1 VTRRRVFAFTAIAIL
16 LGLPGPARADVILV
30 PYLGQS
36 WSGVINDA
44 GGGYPTTFGA
54 RLEWFSRGIFGAG
67 VDVARASDFLGDAQ
81 GRVRDS
87 TLTTVMANVVIGGPL
102 PEGRGFRPYLTGG
115 VGWLSYDVTRTS
127 GLEASAS
134 DFGFNIGAGADVFF
148 TRHVGAEI
156 DFRYIRNTQDFVLA
170 GLDFE
175 EPILEYARWSGGL
188 VIRF

>member
-1 VTRRRVFAFTAIAIL
+1 VTRCRALIL
-16 LGLPGPARADVILV
+16 FSLAVLIPAHARADVILV

-44 GGGYPTTFGA
+44 GGGYPATFGA
-54 RLEWFSRGIFGAG
+54 RLEWFSRGLFGAG
-67 VDVARASDFLGDAQ
+67 VDVARTGDFLRDAQ
-81 GRVRDS
+81 GRVSDS

-115 VGWLSYDVTRTS
+115 VGLLRYDVTRSS
-127 GLEASAS
+127 GLEASAT

-148 TRHVGAEI
+148 TRHLGAEI
-156 DFRYIRNTQDFVLA
+156 DFRYLRNTKDFVLA

-175 EPILEYARWSGGL
+175 ESILEYARWSGGL
-188 VIRF
+188 VVRF

>member
-1 VTRRRVFAFTAIAIL
+1 MTRCRVVIL
-16 LGLPGPARADVILV
+16 CALSVLLPSHARADVILV

-54 RLEWFSRGIFGAG
+54 RLEWLSRGIFGAG
-67 VDVARASDFLGDAQ
+67 VDVARTGEFLGNAQ

-87 TLTTVMANVVIGGPL
+87 SLTTVMANIVIGGPL

-115 VGWLSYDVTRTS
+115 VGWLRYDVTRTS
-127 GLEASAS
+127 GLEASAT
-134 DFGFNIGAGADVFF
+134 DFGFNIGAGADLMF

-156 DFRYIRNTQDFVLA
+156 DFRYLRNTKDFVLA

-175 EPILEYARWSGGL
+175 EPNLEYARWSGGL
-188 VIRF
+188 VVRF